1 MIFLEYLGAE
11 LSTKLVY
18 KCLSKTNIFFYLSFI
33 YNVCVYQNLFK
44 VEEIFIYV
52 WYVGPL
58 SHKTDKCNS
67 SADAERIKTADFG
80 FTITKRGIGV
90 QNKKKTSYSMHLA

>member
-11 LSTKLVY
+11 LSTSLLVFVS
-18 KCLSKTNIFFYLSFI
+18 LQSWRNI
-33 YNVCVYQNLFK
+33 NL
-44 VEEIFIYV
+44 

-58 SHKTDKCNS
+58 GHKTDKCNS
-67 SADAERIKTADFG
+67 SADAERIKTDDFG
-80 FTITKRGIGV
+80 FTITKRGICV